1 MSSNNNNRITSYFGS
16 VQKKC
21 KLQSNED
28 GTKDS
33 ETIAISNPTNT
44 NCYDTSELINPI
56 EIEKLHD
63 IELDIGNFIT
73 QTNAINDYLKSV
85 ILQRSNVPSNDFQ
98 YPFSIHTK
106 KGKSEK
112 RFLRKNHFEKFPYI
126 EFSKIKSGLFCKV
139 CVLFS
144 ISNKGGMHKTEQL
157 KSLVTEPV
165 IKFAK
170 LLGKDGILE
179 LHNNNGYHK
188 DNIQRANDFLNT
200 YNHPEKEVINLVN
213 DQRKKQILDNRER
226 LRPIIKTIVFLG
238 QQNIPLRGH
247 RDDGF
252 INQEDG
258 GKVDSVINQGNFKE
272 LLKFRIDAGDHLL
285 KNHLKTTGER
295 ATYISKLTQNEII
308 ECCKLE
314 ILHLILLEVK
324 EAKYFSILFDETTDL
339 SNISQMCLIIRYILH
354 GKSYERFLTF
364 IDCHSYVYNKRKHQQ
379 LDVHLE
385 DNDEPQEILNSKLEP
400 KLTGELLGN
409 TVVKLLQ
416 ELELDLNYCVGIG
429 TDGCSVMISAV
440 RGAVQQIRKIAKNAI
455 HSSCSNHALN
465 LSISKSS
472 TVQSIRNCVGVI
484 KEVTSFFHISAK
496 RNYVLQQHLTNHRKL
511 HNLCETRWIERH
523 DSVLHFKESIIEII
537 DTLTEISG
545 WQDNISSSKAKMMI
559 SAICNCEFIFSL
571 FSLSNLLAVTFP
583 ISKILQG
590 KDQDIVAA
598 SECIKDVYLILGQN
612 REKCEEKFQSMFKE
626 CELILNKLDVDIK
639 LPRIIAHQKHRVNA
653 TSSNNPVDYYRINI
667 YIPLLDNVLE
677 DFDFRFLSKENS
689 NITLLIQLIPK
700 YVVKMKT
707 EDYNGYFAKII
718 EIMTK
723 DYTYFQNVSEQAIE
737 NEINMWFTKW
747 LRLQTEGKIYIL
759 I

>member
-1 MSSNNNNRITSYFGS
+1 
-16 VQKKC
+16 
-21 KLQSNED
+21 
-28 GTKDS
+28 
-33 ETIAISNPTNT
+33 
-44 NCYDTSELINPI
+44 
-56 EIEKLHD
+56 
-63 IELDIGNFIT
+63 
-73 QTNAINDYLKSV
+73 
-85 ILQRSNVPSNDFQ
+85 
-98 YPFSIHTK
+98 
-106 KGKSEK
+106 
-112 RFLRKNHFEKFPYI
+112 
-126 EFSKIKSGLFCKV
+126 
-139 CVLFS
+139 
-144 ISNKGGMHKTEQL
+144 
-157 KSLVTEPV
+157 
-165 IKFAK
+165 
-170 LLGKDGILE
+170 
-179 LHNNNGYHK
+179 
-188 DNIQRANDFLNT
+188 
-200 YNHPEKEVINLVN
+200 
-213 DQRKKQILDNRER
+213 
-226 LRPIIKTIVFLG
+226 
-238 QQNIPLRGH
+238 
-247 RDDGF
+247 
-252 INQEDG
+252 
-258 GKVDSVINQGNFKE
+258 
-272 LLKFRIDAGDHLL
+272 
-285 KNHLKTTGER
+285 
-295 ATYISKLTQNEII
+295 
-308 ECCKLE
+308 
-314 ILHLILLEVK
+314 
-324 EAKYFSILFDETTDL
+324 
-339 SNISQMCLIIRYILH
+339 
-354 GKSYERFLTF
+354 
-364 IDCHSYVYNKRKHQQ
+364 
-379 LDVHLE
+379 
-385 DNDEPQEILNSKLEP
+385 
-400 KLTGELLGN
+400 
-409 TVVKLLQ
+409 
-416 ELELDLNYCVGIG
+416 
-429 TDGCSVMISAV
+429 MISAV

-455 HSSCSNHALN
+455 HCSNHALN
-465 LSISKSS
+465 LSVSKSS
-472 TVQSIRNCVGVI
+472 TVQSIRNCVEVI

-639 LPRIIAHQKHRVNA
+639 FPRIIAHQKHRVNA

-747 LRLQTEGKIYIL
+747 LRLQTEGKNIPVNGLDALSQPIWAGGHRATPVL
-759 I
+759 DGMGVARRANLLAVSKQLPPGERSTPGVLEDQANAGKKDRRREAGVVSGGPATRIKNGSNN